1 LILNTLQSVGWKV
14 GGPQGAAAKLGLRRT
29 TLINKMKRLG
39 ISRQG
44 RPETAFDSDESDI
57 VASPS
62 V

>member
-1 LILNTLQSVGWKV
+1 VGWKV

-44 RPETAFDSDESDI
+44 RPETAFESDESDT